1 MNEDVDI
8 ALLAHQANMGLNQI
22 YQTPQRQRV
31 DPRQFL
37 NNYGVSQGR
46 PNFHPNYI
54 PPPQPYYSQVGG
66 VEEYGL
72 PPSIPAQTS
81 QLPMVMRDRDGNIID
96 LSQTPSVMSESSP
109 HPNPHQQPNGM
120 NDVRGFQIPDY
131 SKYNKS
137 TPPQYHEDESESTLD
152 IILKEI
158 KSLKKA
164 VNKLIRETEKS
175 KLSPVTNTTQPS
187 SDINAIN
194 IKSPVISEGIP
205 VSNFGD

>member
-8 ALLAHQANMGLNQI
+8 ALLAHQSNMGLNQI
-22 YQTPQRQRV
+22 YQTRQPQRI

-37 NNYGVSQGR
+37 NNNYGGQQGR
-46 PNFHPNYI
+46 PNFNPAY
-54 PPPQPYYSQVGG
+54 PQQQPYFPQVGG

-72 PPSIPAQTS
+72 PSQIAPQTS
-81 QLPMVMRDRDGNIID
+81 QLPLVMRDRDGNVID
-96 LSQTPSVMSESSP
+96 LSQTPSVMSEGQTYPP
-109 HPNPHQQPNGM
+109 HQQQPNGM

-131 SKYNKS
+131 SKYNK
-137 TPPQYHEDESESTLD
+137 PGNNHVDEAEESTLE

-175 KLSPVTNTTQPS
+175 KLSVINTTQPS
-187 SDINAIN
+187 DINEVN
-194 IKSPVISEGIP
+194 TQSPVISEGIP
-205 VSNFGD
+205 CSNFGD

>member
-37 NNYGVSQGR
+37 NNNYGVPQSR
-46 PNFHPNYI
+46 PNFNPAYA
-54 PPPQPYYSQVGG
+54 PQQQQYYPQAGG

-72 PPSIPAQTS
+72 PSQIAPQTS
-81 QLPMVMRDRDGNIID
+81 QLPLMMRDKDGNIID
-96 LSQTPSVMSESSP
+96 LSQTPSGMAEQP
-109 HPNPHQQPNGM
+109 YQQPNGM
-120 NDVRGFQIPDY
+120 NDVKGFQIPDY
-131 SKYNKS
+131 SKYTKS
-137 TPPQYHEDESESTLD
+137 APSQYQEKESESTLD
-152 IILKEI
+152 IILREI

-175 KLSPVTNTTQPS
+175 KLTVINTPQPVV
-187 SDINAIN
+187 DINAIN
-194 IKSPVISEGIP
+194 TKSPVLSEGIP